1 MCKNVEAVLEE
12 TVEMPISCEVQM
24 DGQGYK
30 SDDFVCIMVQENG
43 DTSLFYNTD
52 ALTLGMGMKMIAR
65 AFVESMNNLSDEERD
80 MVTRI
85 LGNQF
90 DTDAE
95 DIKEI
100 AE

>member
-12 TVEMPISCEVQM
+12 KTEMPIRCEVQM
-24 DGQGYK
+24 DGQGYV